1 MLVFGVD
8 MFLLALNRSASAIGG
23 TCMTRTNILMN
34 CGAVVTLGVLLFVT
48 LLVGFV
54 VGDGE
59 TPTPDPGSKDYERD
73 RNSAFGNSASPDNV
87 EVAVGETAELRD
99 RTLLVNEVARDYSPS
114 SGSANSQYE
123 NESLLVYMVLRN
135 TGDRSFEY
143 HPTQFS
149 IRGSDGVQHRGQAL
163 PELPNPIRP
172 GTLAPGGTLE
182 GTFLIEVP
190 LNASE
195 MSIVYEPFREDV
207 ETVTVN
213 L

>member
-1 MLVFGVD
+1 
-8 MFLLALNRSASAIGG
+8 
-23 TCMTRTNILMN
+23 MTRTNILMS
-34 CGAVVTLGVLLFVT
+34 CGAVVALGVLLFVT

-73 RNSAFGNSASPDNV
+73 RNSAFGNSASPNNI
-87 EVAVGETAELRD
+87 EVAVGETAELLD

-114 SGSANSQYE
+114 SRSANSQYE
-123 NESLLVYMVLRN
+123 NESLLVYIVLRN
-135 TGDRSFEY
+135 TGNRSLEY

-149 IRGSDGVQHRGQAL
+149 IRDSDGVQHRGQAL